1 MKQHQIFSATPG
13 HHAQYEE
20 CTALPE
26 FLLFLLEFR
35 HADHLHSTCPH
46 RQSENDLGVGLPK
59 TKTHNHTYCYLVHLS
74 GYTAPHTNC
83 IYNLI
88 YILHWLGFV
97 WTWVHPK
104 STREIVTFPIKI
116 AILWEYPHFQTHQCG
131 GLTNKTKKTKSNPGT
146 RATPM
151 THRMVGK
158 IWKICRRKL
167 GKQLLGLEPSQE
179 QFSSTTDASSASWSH
194 FDLNCCFNLVYFCC
208 KTVVPVW
215 SK

>member
-46 RQSENDLGVGLPK
+46 RQSEDDLGVGLPK
-59 TKTHNHTYCYLVHLS
+59 TNTHNHTYCYLVHLS

-88 YILHWLGFV
+88 YISMGLSEHGYTPNPRV
-97 WTWVHPK
+97 K
-104 STREIVTFPIKI
+104 SSRSLLKLLSSFSD
-116 AILWEYPHFQTHQCG
+116 QCG
-131 GLTNKTKKTKSNPGT
+131 GLTNGTQKNTKANPGT

-158 IWKICRRKL
+158 IWKICRGTSWESKL
-167 GKQLLGLEPSQE
+167 LCLEPSQE
-179 QFSSTTDASSASWSH
+179 QFSTTDASSASWSH
-194 FDLNCCFNLVYFCC
+194 FDQKCCFNLV
-208 KTVVPVW
+208 
-215 SK
+215 

>member
-59 TKTHNHTYCYLVHLS
+59 TNTHNHTYCFLVHLS

-88 YILHWLGFV
+88 YISMGLSEHGYTPNPRV
-97 WTWVHPK
+97 K
-104 STREIVTFPIKI
+104 SSRSLLKLLSSFSD
-116 AILWEYPHFQTHQCG
+116 QCG
-131 GLTNKTKKTKSNPGT
+131 GLTNGTQKILKQTQVLGPLPWPTAWWEKSEKF
-146 RATPM
+146 AAAQ
-151 THRMVGK
+151 VGK
-158 IWKICRRKL
+158 ATAL
-167 GKQLLGLEPSQE
+167 
-179 QFSSTTDASSASWSH
+179 SWALARTIFYHWCVLRFLKS
-194 FDLNCCFNLVYFCC
+194 F
-208 KTVVPVW
+208 W
-215 SK
+215 SKLLF